1 VKRALIFQHMDHD
14 TPGRFSDFLAED
26 GFVPKSIRL
35 WEGQA
40 IPALKD
46 YDFLFVLGGAQDVWE
61 EDKYPW
67 LVAEKE
73 AIREWVATR
82 AKPYIGIC
90 LGHQLLA
97 SALGGTVS
105 KAERGEVGVH
115 DIQIGEGAMHPFFA
129 GLHGV
134 HKVMQWHLAE
144 VSVPPKGAH
153 VLASSESTEVQA
165 IAIDGHAIGL
175 QFHAEFTPQT
185 VSSWESLPSY
195 VAALEKNLGRGA
207 YDRVLAES
215 YPLLPRMGVMAR
227 RIYDN
232 LMSSAGLKR
241 AA

>member
-1 VKRALIFQHMDHD
+1 MDHD
-14 TPGRFSDFLAED
+14 TPGRFSDFFAED
-26 GFVPKSIRL
+26 GFVPKSVRL

-40 IPALKD
+40 IPSLKD

-61 EDKYPW
+61 EDLYPW
-67 LVAEKE
+67 LIAEKE

-97 SALGGTVS
+97 AALGGTVG
-105 KAERGEVGVH
+105 KADRGEVGVH
-115 DIQIGEGAMHPFFA
+115 EIKIAEGAVHPFFA
-129 GLHGV
+129 GLQGV

-144 VSVPPKGAH
+144 VKAPPKGAH
-153 VLASSESTEVQA
+153 VLAFSESTAIQA
-165 IAIDGHAIGL
+165 IAVDGHAIGL

-185 VSSWESLPSY
+185 VASWESLPSY
-195 VAALEKNLGRGA
+195 IAALEKNLGPGA
-207 YDRVLAES
+207 YARVLAES
-215 YPLLPRMGVMAR
+215 YPILPRMGLMAR

-232 LMSSAGLKR
+232 LVTLAGLKR

>member
-26 GFVPKSIRL
+26 GYVPKSVRL

-40 IPALKD
+40 IPPLKD

-61 EDKYPW
+61 EDLYPW
-67 LVAEKE
+67 LVAEKA
-73 AIREWVATR
+73 AIREWVMTR

-97 SALGGTVS
+97 SALDGTVG

-115 DIQIGEGAMHPFFA
+115 EIKIADMAHPFFA

-134 HKVMQWHLAE
+134 HRVMQWHLAE
-144 VSVPPKGAH
+144 VKAPPKSAH
-153 VLASSESTEVQA
+153 VLASSGSTAVQA
-165 IAIDGHAIGL
+165 IAVDGHAIGL

-185 VSSWESLPSY
+185 VASWESLPSY
-195 VAALEKNLGRGA
+195 IAALEKNLGPGA
-207 YDRVLAES
+207 YARVVADS
-215 YPLLPRMGVMAR
+215 YPVLPRMGVMAR

-232 LMSSAGLKR
+232 LMSSTGLKR

>member
-1 VKRALIFQHMDHD
+1 MDHD

-26 GFVPKSIRL
+26 GFVPRSVRL

-40 IPALKD
+40 IPPLKD
-46 YDFLFVLGGAQDVWE
+46 YDFLFVLGGAQDVWQ
-61 EDKYPW
+61 EDEYPW
-67 LVAEKE
+67 LAGEKQ
-73 AIREWVATR
+73 AINEWVMTR

-105 KAERGEVGVH
+105 KARCGEVGVH
-115 DIQIGEGAMHPFFA
+115 DIKIGEGAAHPLFA
-129 GLHGV
+129 GLQGV

-144 VSVPPKGAH
+144 VKVPPRQSH
-153 VLASSESTEVQA
+153 VLASSEATEVQA
-165 IAIDGHAIGL
+165 IAVDGHAIGL

-185 VSSWESLPSY
+185 VASWESLPSY
-195 VAALEKNLGRGA
+195 IAALETNLGPGA
-207 YDRVLAES
+207 YHRLLAES

-227 RIYDN
+227 QIYDN
-232 LMSSAGLKR
+232 LMSSTGLRR